1 MKAVRYVIASAN
13 SGKLKEIRQVL
24 ASSGVEVLPQSEWSV
39 PEVEETGGT
48 FVENAILKARQ
59 AARYSDLPAISDDSG
74 LEVDALG
81 GAPGVWSARFAG
93 IESDDAANNRLLL
106 ERMGGISP
114 EDRSAR
120 FRCVMVCM
128 RHPDDPAP
136 LICQG
141 IWEGRIVDIPRGRGG
156 FGYDP
161 LFMPETMDRTAAEL
175 SADEKNRMSHRGKA
189 LKALAEILRTYR

>member
-39 PEVEETGGT
+39 PGVEETGGT

-81 GAPGVWSARFAG
+81 GAPGVRSARFAG

-106 ERMGGISP
+106 ERMDGISP

-189 LKALAEILRTYR
+189 LKALAEILRTFR

>member
-81 GAPGVWSARFAG
+81 GAPGVRSARFAG

-141 IWEGRIVDIPRGRGG
+141 IWEGRIVDIPKGRGG

>member
-1 MKAVRYVIASAN
+1 MKAARYVIASAN
-13 SGKLKEIRQVL
+13 SGKLEEIKQML
-24 ASSGVEVLPQSEWSV
+24 AGSSIEVVPQSDWSV
-39 PEVEETGGT
+39 PEIEETGGT

-59 AARYSDLPAISDDSG
+59 AARFSRLPAISDDSG

-81 GAPGVWSARFAG
+81 GAPGVRSARFAG
-93 IESDDAANNRLLL
+93 GDSDDAANNRLLL
-106 ERMGGISP
+106 KRLKGIPPQERG
-114 EDRSAR
+114 AR

-141 IWEGRIVDIPRGRGG
+141 TWEGSIIDIPRGEGG

-161 LFMPETMDRTAAEL
+161 LFVPGTLDRTAAEL
-175 SADEKNRMSHRGKA
+175 SADEKNRLSHRGKA
-189 LKALAEILRTYR
+189 LKALAGILRIHG

>member
-39 PEVEETGGT
+39 PGVEETGGT

-81 GAPGVWSARFAG
+81 GAPGVRSARFAG